1 MANQSNMTL
10 ADNGGGA
17 SAEARCNW
25 TPPITHT
32 KGLRINNTLCGTK
45 VPFHTRDGSNLVTWY
60 ICGPTVYDSSHIGHA
75 RNYVTF
81 DILRRILEG
90 FFNYR
95 VQYVMNITDVDDKI
109 INKARRNYLLEK
121 YLATAYEAKTVL
133 SNLNVAFEEEILKQ
147 EKKLKVAQ
155 NEFDEA
161 TSSRRKDE
169 LADKIKQE
177 QLKLQKLQ
185 ELNGAVKE
193 RTEKSLATGGKP
205 GIDLLISDGVGD
217 VLASYLDAKE
227 GSTVTDLAI
236 YRAHAAKYEKEFLED
251 MQNLGVKPP
260 MVLTRVTEY
269 IDIIKDYVQKII
281 DQGFAYV
288 AKGSV
293 YFNTRAFQEAGHI
306 YGKLNPWAVGS
317 SELASESESNF
328 DSREKQN
335 NCDFA
340 LWKASK
346 IGEPFWESP
355 WGQGRP
361 GWHIECSAMA
371 SHVIGKSIDIHSGG
385 VDLQFPHHDNELAQA
400 EAFYGCSQWVNYFIH
415 SGHLAIEGLK
425 MSKSLKNFVT
435 IREALQKYTA
445 RQLRFLFVNQ
455 LWDKPMNFSESVMS
469 EAIAK
474 EKQFQNFFKIVK
486 NVLRRMETDGETYV
500 KGFENAQIWG
510 LAETELAHLLA
521 ITTTQVRERIE
532 DNFDT
537 PGALQALL
545 NLASGVHSY
554 LDKTATGSSLP
565 LLVKEA
571 AEYIT
576 QILVIF
582 GLSTANVNNEIGFGS
597 DLTTSS
603 GGIESTVAPYINAA
617 CSLRD
622 EVRAAAKDD
631 LSKARLIS
639 ITDHFRDYTM
649 VDLGVRVE
657 DSPSGSIWE
666 LCDSGLLQSERDE
679 KFRKAREATIK
690 SVQSKVDRKL
700 KEIEKFQLASV
711 NPREYFQKQSTK
723 YSVFNDRGLPTHD
736 YEGKELSKKALKDVE
751 KTMQKVEKEHEKYIE
766 KLAAEPY
773 FIENLKSEV
782 EDLQKQLQELKSSE

>member
-1 MANQSNMTL
+1 M
-10 ADNGGGA
+10 
-17 SAEARCNW
+17 
-25 TPPITHT
+25 
-32 KGLRINNTLCGTK
+32 
-45 VPFHTRDGSNLVTWY
+45 
-60 ICGPTVYDSSHIGHA
+60 
-75 RNYVTF
+75 TF

-109 INKARRNYLLEK
+109 INKARRNYLLEQ

-751 KTMQKVEKEHEKYIE
+751 KTMQKAEKEHEKYIE

>member
-1 MANQSNMTL
+1 MTL
-10 ADNGGGA
+10 VDNGGV
-17 SAEARCNW
+17 SEEARCSW
-25 TPPITHT
+25 TPPNTHT
-32 KGLRINNTLCGTK
+32 KGLRINNTLCGAK

-95 VQYVMNITDVDDKI
+95 VQYVMNVTDVDDKI
-109 INKARRNYLLEK
+109 INKARRNYLLEQ

-133 SNLNVAFEEEILKQ
+133 SDLNVAFEEEILKQ

-486 NVLRRMETDGETYV
+486 NVLRRTETDGETYV

-510 LAETELAHLLA
+510 LGETELAHLLA

-597 DLTTSS
+597 DLTNSS

-639 ITDHFRDYTM
+639 ITDNFRDYTM

-666 LCDSGLLQSERDE
+666 LCDSGVLQSERDE

-751 KTMQKVEKEHEKYIE
+751 KTMQKAEKEHEKYIE

-782 EDLQKQLQELKSSE
+782 EDLQKQLRELKSSE

>member
-10 ADNGGGA
+10 VDNGGV
-17 SAEARCNW
+17 SEEARCSW
-25 TPPITHT
+25 TPPNTHT
-32 KGLRINNTLCGTK
+32 KGLRINNTLCGAK

-95 VQYVMNITDVDDKI
+95 VQYVMNVTDVDDKI
-109 INKARRNYLLEK
+109 INKARRNYLLEQ

-133 SNLNVAFEEEILKQ
+133 SDLNVAFEEEILKQ

-486 NVLRRMETDGETYV
+486 NVLRRTETDGETYV

-510 LAETELAHLLA
+510 LGETELAHLLA

-597 DLTTSS
+597 DLTNSS

-639 ITDHFRDYTM
+639 ITDNFRDYTM

-666 LCDSGLLQSERDE
+666 LCDSGVLQSERDE

-751 KTMQKVEKEHEKYIE
+751 KTMQKAEKEHEKYIE

-782 EDLQKQLQELKSSE
+782 EDLQKQLRELKSSE

>member
-1 MANQSNMTL
+1 MTL

-109 INKARRNYLLEK
+109 INKARRNYLLEQ

-751 KTMQKVEKEHEKYIE
+751 KTMQKAEKEHEKYIE

>member
-1 MANQSNMTL
+1 
-10 ADNGGGA
+10 
-17 SAEARCNW
+17 
-25 TPPITHT
+25 
-32 KGLRINNTLCGTK
+32 
-45 VPFHTRDGSNLVTWY
+45 
-60 ICGPTVYDSSHIGHA
+60 
-75 RNYVTF
+75 
-81 DILRRILEG
+81 
-90 FFNYR
+90 
-95 VQYVMNITDVDDKI
+95 MNVTDVDDKI
-109 INKARRNYLLEK
+109 INKARRNYLLEQ
-121 YLATAYEAKTVL
+121 YLATTYEAKTVL
-133 SNLNVAFEEEILKQ
+133 SDLNVAFEEEILKQ

-486 NVLRRMETDGETYV
+486 NVLRRTETDGETYV

-510 LAETELAHLLA
+510 LGETELAHLLA

-597 DLTTSS
+597 DLTNSS

-639 ITDHFRDYTM
+639 ITDNFRDYTM

-666 LCDSGLLQSERDE
+666 LCDSGVLQSERDE

-751 KTMQKVEKEHEKYIE
+751 KTMQKAEKEHEKYIE

-782 EDLQKQLQELKSSE
+782 EDLQKQLRELKSSE

>member
-1 MANQSNMTL
+1 
-10 ADNGGGA
+10 
-17 SAEARCNW
+17 
-25 TPPITHT
+25 
-32 KGLRINNTLCGTK
+32 
-45 VPFHTRDGSNLVTWY
+45 
-60 ICGPTVYDSSHIGHA
+60 
-75 RNYVTF
+75 
-81 DILRRILEG
+81 
-90 FFNYR
+90 
-95 VQYVMNITDVDDKI
+95 MNITDVDDKI
-109 INKARRNYLLEK
+109 INKARRNYLLEQ

-133 SNLNVAFEEEILKQ
+133 SDLNVAFEEEILKQ

-486 NVLRRMETDGETYV
+486 NVLRRTETDGETYV

-510 LAETELAHLLA
+510 LGETELAHLLA

-597 DLTTSS
+597 DLTNSS

-639 ITDHFRDYTM
+639 ITDNFRDYTM

-666 LCDSGLLQSERDE
+666 LCDSGVLQSERDE

-711 NPREYFQKQSTK
+711 NPREYFQKQPTK

-751 KTMQKVEKEHEKYIE
+751 KTMQKAEKEHEKYIE

-782 EDLQKQLQELKSSE
+782 EDLQKQLRELKSSE

>member
-1 MANQSNMTL
+1 MTL
-10 ADNGGGA
+10 VDNGGV
-17 SAEARCNW
+17 SAEARCSW
-25 TPPITHT
+25 TPPNTHT
-32 KGLRINNTLCGTK
+32 KGLRINNTLCGAK

-109 INKARRNYLLEK
+109 INKARRNYLLEQ

-133 SNLNVAFEEEILKQ
+133 SDLNVAFEEEILKQ

-486 NVLRRMETDGETYV
+486 NVLRRTETDGETYV

-510 LAETELAHLLA
+510 LGETELAHLLA

-597 DLTTSS
+597 DLTNSS

-639 ITDHFRDYTM
+639 ITDNFRDYTM

-666 LCDSGLLQSERDE
+666 LCDSGVLQSERDE

-751 KTMQKVEKEHEKYIE
+751 KTMQKAEKEHEKYIE

-782 EDLQKQLQELKSSE
+782 EDLQKQLRELKSSE

>member
-1 MANQSNMTL
+1 MTL

-109 INKARRNYLLEK
+109 INKARRNYLLEQ

-185 ELNGAVKE
+185 ELNGSVKE

-751 KTMQKVEKEHEKYIE
+751 KTMQKAEKEHEKYIE

>member
-1 MANQSNMTL
+1 
-10 ADNGGGA
+10 
-17 SAEARCNW
+17 
-25 TPPITHT
+25 
-32 KGLRINNTLCGTK
+32 
-45 VPFHTRDGSNLVTWY
+45 
-60 ICGPTVYDSSHIGHA
+60 
-75 RNYVTF
+75 
-81 DILRRILEG
+81 
-90 FFNYR
+90 
-95 VQYVMNITDVDDKI
+95 MNVTDVDDKI
-109 INKARRNYLLEK
+109 INKARRNYLLEQ

-133 SNLNVAFEEEILKQ
+133 SDLNVAFEEEILKQ

-193 RTEKSLATGGKP
+193 RTEKSLATGGKL

-486 NVLRRMETDGETYV
+486 NVLRRTETDGETYV

-510 LAETELAHLLA
+510 LGETELAHLLA

-554 LDKTATGSSLP
+554 LDKTATGSSLS

-597 DLTTSS
+597 DLTNSS

-639 ITDHFRDYTM
+639 ITDNFRDYTM

-666 LCDSGLLQSERDE
+666 LCDSGVLQSERDE

-751 KTMQKVEKEHEKYIE
+751 KTMQKAEKEHEKYIE

-782 EDLQKQLQELKSSE
+782 EDLQKQLRELKSSE

>member
-1 MANQSNMTL
+1 MTL
-10 ADNGGGA
+10 VDNGGV
-17 SAEARCNW
+17 SAEARCSW
-25 TPPITHT
+25 TPPNTHT
-32 KGLRINNTLCGTK
+32 KGLRINNTLCGAK

-95 VQYVMNITDVDDKI
+95 VQYVMNVTDVDDKI
-109 INKARRNYLLEK
+109 INKARRNYLLEQ

-133 SNLNVAFEEEILKQ
+133 SDLNVAFEEEILKQ

-155 NEFDEA
+155 NELDEA

-486 NVLRRMETDGETYV
+486 NVLRRTETDGETYV

-510 LAETELAHLLA
+510 LGETELAHLLA

-597 DLTTSS
+597 DLTNSS

-639 ITDHFRDYTM
+639 ITDNFRDYTM

-666 LCDSGLLQSERDE
+666 LCDSGVLQSERDE

-751 KTMQKVEKEHEKYIE
+751 KTMQKAEKEHEKYIE

-782 EDLQKQLQELKSSE
+782 EDLQKQLRELKSSE

>member
-10 ADNGGGA
+10 VDNGGV
-17 SAEARCNW
+17 SAEARCSW
-25 TPPITHT
+25 TPPNTHT
-32 KGLRINNTLCGTK
+32 KGLRINNTLCGAK

-95 VQYVMNITDVDDKI
+95 VQYVMNVTDVDDKI
-109 INKARRNYLLEK
+109 INKARRNYLLEQ

-133 SNLNVAFEEEILKQ
+133 SDLNVAFEEEILKQ

-155 NEFDEA
+155 NEFDEG

-486 NVLRRMETDGETYV
+486 NVLRRTETDGETYV

-510 LAETELAHLLA
+510 LGETELAHLLA

-597 DLTTSS
+597 DLTNSS

-639 ITDHFRDYTM
+639 ITDNFRDYTM

-666 LCDSGLLQSERDE
+666 LCDSGVLQSERDE

-690 SVQSKVDRKL
+690 SLQSKVDRKL

-751 KTMQKVEKEHEKYIE
+751 KTMQKAEKEHEKYIE

-782 EDLQKQLQELKSSE
+782 EDLQKQLRELKSSE

>member
-1 MANQSNMTL
+1 MTL
-10 ADNGGGA
+10 VDNGGV
-17 SAEARCNW
+17 SAEARCSW
-25 TPPITHT
+25 TPPNTHT
-32 KGLRINNTLCGTK
+32 KGLRINNTLCGAK

-109 INKARRNYLLEK
+109 INKARRNYLLEQ

-133 SNLNVAFEEEILKQ
+133 SDLNVGFEEEILKQ

-486 NVLRRMETDGETYV
+486 NVLRRTETDGETYV

-510 LAETELAHLLA
+510 LGETELAHLLA

-537 PGALQALL
+537 PGALQALS

-597 DLTTSS
+597 DLTNSS

-639 ITDHFRDYTM
+639 ITDNFRDYTM

-666 LCDSGLLQSERDE
+666 LCDSGVLQSERDE

-751 KTMQKVEKEHEKYIE
+751 KTMQKAEKEHEKYIE

-782 EDLQKQLQELKSSE
+782 EDLQKQLRELKSSE

>member
-1 MANQSNMTL
+1 MTL
-10 ADNGGGA
+10 VDNGGV
-17 SAEARCNW
+17 SAEARCSW
-25 TPPITHT
+25 TPPNTHT
-32 KGLRINNTLCGTK
+32 KGLRINNTLCGAK

-109 INKARRNYLLEK
+109 INKARRNYLLEQ

-133 SNLNVAFEEEILKQ
+133 SDLNVAFEEEILKQ

-486 NVLRRMETDGETYV
+486 NVLRRTETDGETYV

-510 LAETELAHLLA
+510 LGETELAHLLA

-597 DLTTSS
+597 DLTNSS

-639 ITDHFRDYTM
+639 ITDNFRDYTM

-666 LCDSGLLQSERDE
+666 LCDSGVLQSERDE

-711 NPREYFQKQSTK
+711 NPREYFQKQPTK

-751 KTMQKVEKEHEKYIE
+751 KTMQKAEKEHEKYIE

-782 EDLQKQLQELKSSE
+782 EDLQKQLRELKSSE

>member
-25 TPPITHT
+25 TPPNTHT

-109 INKARRNYLLEK
+109 INKARRNYLLEQ

-193 RTEKSLATGGKP
+193 RTEKSLATGGKL

-751 KTMQKVEKEHEKYIE
+751 KTMQKAEKEHEKYIE

>member
-1 MANQSNMTL
+1 MTS
-10 ADNGGGA
+10 AENGGGS
-17 SAEARCNW
+17 SAEAGRNW
-25 TPPITHT
+25 APPNTRT
-32 KGLRINNTLCGTK
+32 EGLRINNTLCAAK
-45 VPFHTRDGSNLVTWY
+45 VPFHTRDGSDYVTWY

-90 FFNYR
+90 FFKYR

-109 INKARRNYLLEK
+109 INKARRNYLLEQ

-133 SNLNVAFEEEILKQ
+133 SELNVAFEEEISKQ

-177 QLKLQKLQ
+177 QLKLQKVR
-185 ELNGAVKE
+185 ELNAAVKE
-193 RTEKSLATGGKP
+193 RTEKALATSGKP

-281 DQGFAYV
+281 DQGFAYI

-346 IGEPFWESP
+346 VGEPYWESP

-371 SHVIGKSIDIHSGG
+371 SHVIGRAIDIHSGG

-400 EAFYGCSQWVNYFIH
+400 EAFYGCSQWVNYFLH

-455 LWDKPMNFSESVMS
+455 LWDKPMNYSESVMS

-486 NVLRRMETDGETYV
+486 NFLRRTETDGETYV
-500 KGFENAQIWG
+500 RGFENVQTWG
-510 LAETELAHLLA
+510 LEETELADLLA
-521 ITTTQVRERIE
+521 VTTTQVRERIE

-554 LDKTATGSSLP
+554 LDKTGTGSSLP

-582 GLSTANVNNEIGFGS
+582 GLSKANVNNEIGFGS
-597 DLTTSS
+597 DLTNSS
-603 GGIESTVAPYINAA
+603 GGIESIVAPYINAA

-631 LSKARLIS
+631 LSKERLIS

-649 VDLGVRVE
+649 VDLGVRAE
-657 DSPSGSIWE
+657 DSLSGSIWE
-666 LCDSGLLQSERDE
+666 LCDSGVLQSERDE

-690 SVQSKVDRKL
+690 SMQSKVDRKL

-711 NPREYFQKQSTK
+711 NPKEYFQKQSTK

-736 YEGKELSKKALKDVE
+736 YEGKELSKKAMKDVE
-751 KTMQKVEKEHEKYIE
+751 KTMQKAEKEHEKYRE

-782 EDLQKQLQELKSSE
+782 EDLQKQLQELKSSK

>member
-1 MANQSNMTL
+1 MTL
-10 ADNGGGA
+10 VDNGGGV
-17 SAEARCNW
+17 SAEARCSW
-25 TPPITHT
+25 TTPNTHT
-32 KGLRINNTLCGTK
+32 KGLRINNTLCGAK

-109 INKARRNYLLEK
+109 INKARRNYLLEQ

-133 SNLNVAFEEEILKQ
+133 SDLNVAFEEEILKQ

-486 NVLRRMETDGETYV
+486 NVLRRTETDGETYV

-510 LAETELAHLLA
+510 LGETELAHLLA

-537 PGALQALL
+537 PGALQALS

-597 DLTTSS
+597 DLTNSS

-639 ITDHFRDYTM
+639 ITDNFRDYTM

-666 LCDSGLLQSERDE
+666 LCDSGVLQSERDE

-751 KTMQKVEKEHEKYIE
+751 KTMQKAEKEHEKYIE

-782 EDLQKQLQELKSSE
+782 EDLQKQLRELKSSE

>member
-1 MANQSNMTL
+1 
-10 ADNGGGA
+10 
-17 SAEARCNW
+17 
-25 TPPITHT
+25 
-32 KGLRINNTLCGTK
+32 
-45 VPFHTRDGSNLVTWY
+45 
-60 ICGPTVYDSSHIGHA
+60 
-75 RNYVTF
+75 
-81 DILRRILEG
+81 
-90 FFNYR
+90 
-95 VQYVMNITDVDDKI
+95 MNVTDVDDKI
-109 INKARRNYLLEK
+109 INKARRNYLLEQ

-133 SNLNVAFEEEILKQ
+133 SDLNVAFEEEILKQ

-155 NEFDEA
+155 NELDEA

-486 NVLRRMETDGETYV
+486 NVLRRTETDGETYV

-510 LAETELAHLLA
+510 LGETELAHLLA

-597 DLTTSS
+597 DLTNSS

-639 ITDHFRDYTM
+639 ITDNFRDYTM

-666 LCDSGLLQSERDE
+666 LCDSGVLQSERDE

-751 KTMQKVEKEHEKYIE
+751 KTMQKAEKEHEKYIE

-782 EDLQKQLQELKSSE
+782 EDLQKQLRELKSSE

>member
-1 MANQSNMTL
+1 
-10 ADNGGGA
+10 
-17 SAEARCNW
+17 
-25 TPPITHT
+25 
-32 KGLRINNTLCGTK
+32 
-45 VPFHTRDGSNLVTWY
+45 
-60 ICGPTVYDSSHIGHA
+60 
-75 RNYVTF
+75 
-81 DILRRILEG
+81 
-90 FFNYR
+90 
-95 VQYVMNITDVDDKI
+95 MNITDVDDKI
-109 INKARRNYLLEK
+109 INKARRNYLLEQ

-133 SNLNVAFEEEILKQ
+133 SDLNVAFEEEILKQ

-486 NVLRRMETDGETYV
+486 NVLRRTETDGETYV

-510 LAETELAHLLA
+510 LGETELAHLLA

-597 DLTTSS
+597 DLTNSS

-639 ITDHFRDYTM
+639 ITDNFRDYTM

-666 LCDSGLLQSERDE
+666 LCDSGVLQSERDE

-751 KTMQKVEKEHEKYIE
+751 KTMQKAEKEHEKYIE

-782 EDLQKQLQELKSSE
+782 EDLQKQLRELKSSE

>member
-1 MANQSNMTL
+1 
-10 ADNGGGA
+10 
-17 SAEARCNW
+17 
-25 TPPITHT
+25 
-32 KGLRINNTLCGTK
+32 
-45 VPFHTRDGSNLVTWY
+45 
-60 ICGPTVYDSSHIGHA
+60 
-75 RNYVTF
+75 
-81 DILRRILEG
+81 
-90 FFNYR
+90 
-95 VQYVMNITDVDDKI
+95 MNVTDVDDKI
-109 INKARRNYLLEK
+109 INKARRNYLLEQ

-133 SNLNVAFEEEILKQ
+133 SDLNVAFEEEILKQ

-269 IDIIKDYVQKII
+269 IDIIKDYVQRII

-486 NVLRRMETDGETYV
+486 NVLRRTETDGETYV

-510 LAETELAHLLA
+510 LGETELAHLLA

-597 DLTTSS
+597 DLTNSS

-639 ITDHFRDYTM
+639 ITDNFRDYTM

-666 LCDSGLLQSERDE
+666 LCDSGVLQSERDE

-751 KTMQKVEKEHEKYIE
+751 KTMQKAEKEHEKYIE

-782 EDLQKQLQELKSSE
+782 EDLQKQLRELKSSE

>member
-1 MANQSNMTL
+1 
-10 ADNGGGA
+10 
-17 SAEARCNW
+17 
-25 TPPITHT
+25 
-32 KGLRINNTLCGTK
+32 
-45 VPFHTRDGSNLVTWY
+45 
-60 ICGPTVYDSSHIGHA
+60 
-75 RNYVTF
+75 
-81 DILRRILEG
+81 
-90 FFNYR
+90 
-95 VQYVMNITDVDDKI
+95 MNITDVDDKI
-109 INKARRNYLLEK
+109 INKARRNYLLEQ

-185 ELNGAVKE
+185 ELNGSVKE

-751 KTMQKVEKEHEKYIE
+751 KTMQKAEKEHEKYIE

>member
-1 MANQSNMTL
+1 MTL
-10 ADNGGGA
+10 ADNGGAA

-25 TPPITHT
+25 TPPNTQT
-32 KGLRINNTLCGTK
+32 KGLRINNTLTGAK

-109 INKARRNYLLEK
+109 INKARRNYLLEQ

-133 SNLNVAFEEEILKQ
+133 SDLNVAFEEEILKQ

-177 QLKLQKLQ
+177 QLKLQKVQ
-185 ELNGAVKE
+185 ELNRAVKE
-193 RTEKSLATGGKP
+193 RTEKALATGGKS

-217 VLASYLDAKE
+217 VLASYLDAKQ

-236 YRAHAAKYEKEFLED
+236 YRAHASKYEKEFLED

-293 YFNTRAFQEAGHI
+293 YFNTRTFQEAGHI

-346 IGEPFWESP
+346 MGEPYWESP
-355 WGQGRP
+355 WGRGRP

-371 SHVIGKSIDIHSGG
+371 SHVIGRSIDIHSGG

-500 KGFENAQIWG
+500 KGFENAQTWG
-510 LAETELAHLLA
+510 LGETELAHLLE

-554 LDKTATGSSLP
+554 LDKTATGSPLP

-597 DLTTSS
+597 DLTNSS

-622 EVRAAAKDD
+622 ELRAAAKDD
-631 LSKARLIS
+631 LSKAKLIS

-666 LCDSGLLQSERDE
+666 LCDSGVLQSERDE

-711 NPREYFQKQSTK
+711 NPKEYFQKQSTK

-736 YEGKELSKKALKDVE
+736 YEGKELSKKAMKDVE
-751 KTMQKVEKEHEKYIE
+751 KTMQKAEKEHEKYRE

-782 EDLQKQLQELKSSE
+782 EDLQKQLQELKSSD

>member
-10 ADNGGGA
+10 VDNGGV
-17 SAEARCNW
+17 SAEARCSW
-25 TPPITHT
+25 TPPNTHT
-32 KGLRINNTLCGTK
+32 KGLRINNTLCGAK

-95 VQYVMNITDVDDKI
+95 VQYVMNVTDVDDKI
-109 INKARRNYLLEK
+109 INKARRNYLLEQ

-133 SNLNVAFEEEILKQ
+133 SDLNVAFEEEILKQ

-269 IDIIKDYVQKII
+269 IDIIKEYVQKII

-455 LWDKPMNFSESVMS
+455 LWDKPMNFSDSVMS

-486 NVLRRMETDGETYV
+486 NVLRRTETDGETYV

-510 LAETELAHLLA
+510 LGETELAHLLA

-554 LDKTATGSSLP
+554 LDKPATGSSLP

-582 GLSTANVNNEIGFGS
+582 GLSTANVNNEIGFGF
-597 DLTTSS
+597 DLTNSS

-639 ITDHFRDYTM
+639 ITDNFRDYTM

-666 LCDSGLLQSERDE
+666 LCDSGVLQSERDE

-751 KTMQKVEKEHEKYIE
+751 KTMQKAEKEHEKYIE

-782 EDLQKQLQELKSSE
+782 EDLQKQLRELKSSE

>member
-10 ADNGGGA
+10 VDNGGV
-17 SAEARCNW
+17 SAEARCSW
-25 TPPITHT
+25 TPPNTHT
-32 KGLRINNTLCGTK
+32 KGLRINNTLCGAK

-109 INKARRNYLLEK
+109 INKARRNYLLEQ

-133 SNLNVAFEEEILKQ
+133 SDLNVAFEEEILKQ

-486 NVLRRMETDGETYV
+486 NVLRRTETDGETYV

-510 LAETELAHLLA
+510 LGETELAHLLA

-554 LDKTATGSSLP
+554 LDKPATGSSLP

-597 DLTTSS
+597 DLTNSS

-639 ITDHFRDYTM
+639 ITDNFRDYTM

-666 LCDSGLLQSERDE
+666 LCDSGVLQSERDE

-751 KTMQKVEKEHEKYIE
+751 KTMQKAEKEHEKYIE

-782 EDLQKQLQELKSSE
+782 EDLQKQLRELKSSE

>member
-1 MANQSNMTL
+1 MANQSNMTS
-10 ADNGGGA
+10 AENGGGS
-17 SAEARCNW
+17 SAEAGRNW
-25 TPPITHT
+25 APPNTRT
-32 KGLRINNTLCGTK
+32 EGLRINNTLCAAK
-45 VPFHTRDGSNLVTWY
+45 VPFHTRDGSDYVTWY

-90 FFNYR
+90 FFKYR

-109 INKARRNYLLEK
+109 INKARRNHLLEQ

-133 SNLNVAFEEEILKQ
+133 SELNVAFEEEISKQ

-177 QLKLQKLQ
+177 QLKLQKVR
-185 ELNGAVKE
+185 ELNAAVKE
-193 RTEKSLATGGKP
+193 RTEKALATSGKP
-205 GIDLLISDGVGD
+205 GIDLLVSDGVGD

-281 DQGFAYV
+281 DQGFAYI

-346 IGEPFWESP
+346 VGEPYWESP

-371 SHVIGKSIDIHSGG
+371 SHVIGRAIDIHSGG

-400 EAFYGCSQWVNYFIH
+400 EAFYGCSQWVNYFLH

-455 LWDKPMNFSESVMS
+455 LWDKPMNYSESVMS

-486 NVLRRMETDGETYV
+486 NFLRRTETDGETYV
-500 KGFENAQIWG
+500 RGFENVQTWG
-510 LAETELAHLLA
+510 LEETELADLLA
-521 ITTTQVRERIE
+521 VTTTQVRERIE

-554 LDKTATGSSLP
+554 LDKTGTGSSLP

-582 GLSTANVNNEIGFGS
+582 GLSKANVNNEIGFGS
-597 DLTTSS
+597 DLTNSS
-603 GGIESTVAPYINAA
+603 GGIESIVAPYINAA

-631 LSKARLIS
+631 LSKERLIS

-649 VDLGVRVE
+649 VDLGVRAE
-657 DSPSGSIWE
+657 DSLSGSIWE
-666 LCDSGLLQSERDE
+666 LCDSGVLQSERDE

-690 SVQSKVDRKL
+690 SMQSKVDRKL

-711 NPREYFQKQSTK
+711 NPKEYFQKQSTK

-736 YEGKELSKKALKDVE
+736 YEGKELSKKAMKDVE
-751 KTMQKVEKEHEKYIE
+751 KTMQKAEKEHEKYRE

-782 EDLQKQLQELKSSE
+782 EDLQKQLQELKSSK

>member
-1 MANQSNMTL
+1 MTL
-10 ADNGGGA
+10 VDNGGV
-17 SAEARCNW
+17 SAEARCSW
-25 TPPITHT
+25 TPPNTHT
-32 KGLRINNTLCGTK
+32 KGLRINNTLCGAK

-109 INKARRNYLLEK
+109 INKARRNYLLEQ

-133 SNLNVAFEEEILKQ
+133 SDLNVAFEEEILKQ

-486 NVLRRMETDGETYV
+486 NVLRRTETDGETYV

-510 LAETELAHLLA
+510 LGETELAHLLA

-537 PGALQALL
+537 PGALQALS

-597 DLTTSS
+597 DLTNSS

-639 ITDHFRDYTM
+639 ITDNFRDYTM

-666 LCDSGLLQSERDE
+666 LCDSGVLQSERDE

-751 KTMQKVEKEHEKYIE
+751 KTMQKAEKEHEKYIE

-782 EDLQKQLQELKSSE
+782 EDLQKQLRELKSSE

>member
-1 MANQSNMTL
+1 MTS
-10 ADNGGGA
+10 AENGGGS
-17 SAEARCNW
+17 SAEAGRNW
-25 TPPITHT
+25 APPNTRT
-32 KGLRINNTLCGTK
+32 EGLRINNTLCAAK
-45 VPFHTRDGSNLVTWY
+45 VPFHTRDGSDYVTWY

-90 FFNYR
+90 FFKYR

-109 INKARRNYLLEK
+109 INKARRNYLLEQ

-133 SNLNVAFEEEILKQ
+133 SELNVAFEEEISKQ

-177 QLKLQKLQ
+177 QLKLQKVR
-185 ELNGAVKE
+185 ELNAAVKE
-193 RTEKSLATGGKP
+193 RTEKALATSGKP
-205 GIDLLISDGVGD
+205 GIDLLVSDGVGD

-281 DQGFAYV
+281 DQGFAYI

-346 IGEPFWESP
+346 VGEPYWESP

-371 SHVIGKSIDIHSGG
+371 SHVIGRAIDIHSGG

-400 EAFYGCSQWVNYFIH
+400 EAFYGCSQWVNYFLH

-455 LWDKPMNFSESVMS
+455 LWDKPMNYSESVMS

-486 NVLRRMETDGETYV
+486 NFLRRTETDGETYV
-500 KGFENAQIWG
+500 RGFENVQTWG
-510 LAETELAHLLA
+510 LEETELADLLA
-521 ITTTQVRERIE
+521 VTTTQVRERIE

-554 LDKTATGSSLP
+554 LDKTGTGSSLP

-582 GLSTANVNNEIGFGS
+582 GLSKANVNNEIGFGS
-597 DLTTSS
+597 DLTNSS
-603 GGIESTVAPYINAA
+603 GGIESIVAPYINAA

-631 LSKARLIS
+631 LSKERLIS

-649 VDLGVRVE
+649 VDLGVRAE
-657 DSPSGSIWE
+657 DSLSGSIWE
-666 LCDSGLLQSERDE
+666 LCDSGVLQSERDE

-690 SVQSKVDRKL
+690 SMQSKVDRKL

-711 NPREYFQKQSTK
+711 NPKEYFQKQSTK

-736 YEGKELSKKALKDVE
+736 YEGKELSKKAMKDVE
-751 KTMQKVEKEHEKYIE
+751 KTMQKAEKEHEKYRE

-782 EDLQKQLQELKSSE
+782 EDLQKQLQELKSSK

>member
-1 MANQSNMTL
+1 MTL

-25 TPPITHT
+25 TPPNRQT
-32 KGLRINNTLCGTK
+32 KGLRINNTLTGAK

-109 INKARRNYLLEK
+109 INKARRNYLLEQ

-133 SNLNVAFEEEILKQ
+133 SDLNVAFEEEILKQ

-177 QLKLQKLQ
+177 QLKLQKVQ
-185 ELNGAVKE
+185 ELNRAVKE
-193 RTEKSLATGGKP
+193 RTEKALATGGKP

-217 VLASYLDAKE
+217 VLASYLDAKQ

-236 YRAHAAKYEKEFLED
+236 YRAHASKYEKEFLED

-293 YFNTRAFQEAGHI
+293 YFNTRTFQEAGHI

-346 IGEPFWESP
+346 MGEPYWESP
-355 WGQGRP
+355 WGRGRP

-371 SHVIGKSIDIHSGG
+371 SHVIGRSIDIHSGG

-500 KGFENAQIWG
+500 KGFENAQTWG
-510 LAETELAHLLA
+510 LGETELAHLLE

-554 LDKTATGSSLP
+554 LDKTATGSPLP

-597 DLTTSS
+597 DLTNSS

-622 EVRAAAKDD
+622 ELRAAAKDD
-631 LSKARLIS
+631 LSKAKLIS

-666 LCDSGLLQSERDE
+666 LCDSGVLQSERDE

-711 NPREYFQKQSTK
+711 NPKEYFQKQSTK

-736 YEGKELSKKALKDVE
+736 YEGKELSKKAMKDVE
-751 KTMQKVEKEHEKYIE
+751 KTMQKAEKEHEKYRE

-782 EDLQKQLQELKSSE
+782 EDLQKQLQELKSSD

>member
-1 MANQSNMTL
+1 M
-10 ADNGGGA
+10 
-17 SAEARCNW
+17 
-25 TPPITHT
+25 
-32 KGLRINNTLCGTK
+32 
-45 VPFHTRDGSNLVTWY
+45 
-60 ICGPTVYDSSHIGHA
+60 
-75 RNYVTF
+75 TF

-109 INKARRNYLLEK
+109 INKARRNYLLEQ

-185 ELNGAVKE
+185 ELNGSVKE

-603 GGIESTVAPYINAA
+603 GGFESTVAPYINAA

-751 KTMQKVEKEHEKYIE
+751 KTMQKAEKEHEKYIE

>member
-1 MANQSNMTL
+1 MTL
-10 ADNGGGA
+10 VDNGGV
-17 SAEARCNW
+17 SAEARCSW
-25 TPPITHT
+25 TPPNTHT
-32 KGLRINNTLCGTK
+32 KGLRINNTLCGAK

-95 VQYVMNITDVDDKI
+95 VQYVMNVTDVDDKI
-109 INKARRNYLLEK
+109 INKARRNYLLEQ

-133 SNLNVAFEEEILKQ
+133 SDLNVAFEEEILKQ

-269 IDIIKDYVQKII
+269 IDIIKEYVQKII

-486 NVLRRMETDGETYV
+486 NVLRRTETDGETYV

-510 LAETELAHLLA
+510 LGETELAHLLA

-554 LDKTATGSSLP
+554 LDKPATGSSLP

-582 GLSTANVNNEIGFGS
+582 GLSTANVNNEIGFGF
-597 DLTTSS
+597 DLTNSS

-639 ITDHFRDYTM
+639 ITDNFRDYTM

-666 LCDSGLLQSERDE
+666 LCDSGVLQSERDE

-751 KTMQKVEKEHEKYIE
+751 KTMQKAEKEHEKYIE

-782 EDLQKQLQELKSSE
+782 EDLQKQLRELKSSE

>member
-1 MANQSNMTL
+1 
-10 ADNGGGA
+10 
-17 SAEARCNW
+17 
-25 TPPITHT
+25 
-32 KGLRINNTLCGTK
+32 
-45 VPFHTRDGSNLVTWY
+45 
-60 ICGPTVYDSSHIGHA
+60 
-75 RNYVTF
+75 
-81 DILRRILEG
+81 
-90 FFNYR
+90 
-95 VQYVMNITDVDDKI
+95 MNITDVDDKI
-109 INKARRNYLLEK
+109 INKARRNYLLEQ

-133 SNLNVAFEEEILKQ
+133 SDLNVAFEEEILKQ

-486 NVLRRMETDGETYV
+486 NVLRRTETDGETYV

-510 LAETELAHLLA
+510 LGETELAHLLA

-537 PGALQALL
+537 PGALQALS

-597 DLTTSS
+597 DLTNSS

-639 ITDHFRDYTM
+639 ITDNFRDYTM

-666 LCDSGLLQSERDE
+666 LCDSGVLQSERDE

-751 KTMQKVEKEHEKYIE
+751 KTMQKAEKEHEKYIE

-782 EDLQKQLQELKSSE
+782 EDLQKQLRELKSSE

>member
-1 MANQSNMTL
+1 MTL
-10 ADNGGGA
+10 AENGGGS
-17 SAEARCNW
+17 SAEAGRNW
-25 TPPITHT
+25 APPNTRT
-32 KGLRINNTLCGTK
+32 EGLRINNPLCAAK
-45 VPFHTRDGSNLVTWY
+45 VPFHTRDGSDYVTWY

-90 FFNYR
+90 FFKYR

-109 INKARRNYLLEK
+109 INKARRNYLLEQ

-133 SNLNVAFEEEILKQ
+133 SELNVAFEEEISKQ

-177 QLKLQKLQ
+177 QLKLQKVR
-185 ELNGAVKE
+185 ELNAAAKE
-193 RTEKSLATGGKP
+193 RTEKALATSGKP

-281 DQGFAYV
+281 DQGFAYI

-346 IGEPFWESP
+346 VGEPYWESP

-371 SHVIGKSIDIHSGG
+371 SHVIGRAIDIHSGG

-400 EAFYGCSQWVNYFIH
+400 EAFYGCSQWVNYFLH

-455 LWDKPMNFSESVMS
+455 LWDK
-469 EAIAK
+469 EA
-474 EKQFQNFFKIVK
+474 
-486 NVLRRMETDGETYV
+486 DGETYV
-500 KGFENAQIWG
+500 RGFENVQTWG
-510 LAETELAHLLA
+510 LEETELAHLLA
-521 ITTTQVRERIE
+521 VTTTQVRERIE

-554 LDKTATGSSLP
+554 LDKTGTGGSLP

-582 GLSTANVNNEIGFGS
+582 GLSKANVNNEIGFGS
-597 DLTTSS
+597 DLTNIS
-603 GGIESTVAPYINAA
+603 GGIESIVAPYINAA

-631 LSKARLIS
+631 LSKERLIS

-649 VDLGVRVE
+649 VDLGVRAE
-657 DSPSGSIWE
+657 DSLSGSIWE
-666 LCDSGLLQSERDE
+666 LCDSGVLQSERDE

-711 NPREYFQKQSTK
+711 NPKEYFQKQSTK

-736 YEGKELSKKALKDVE
+736 YEGKELSKKAMKDVE
-751 KTMQKVEKEHEKYIE
+751 KTMQKAEKEHEKYRE

-782 EDLQKQLQELKSSE
+782 EDLQKQLQELKSSK

>member
-1 MANQSNMTL
+1 
-10 ADNGGGA
+10 
-17 SAEARCNW
+17 
-25 TPPITHT
+25 
-32 KGLRINNTLCGTK
+32 
-45 VPFHTRDGSNLVTWY
+45 
-60 ICGPTVYDSSHIGHA
+60 
-75 RNYVTF
+75 
-81 DILRRILEG
+81 
-90 FFNYR
+90 
-95 VQYVMNITDVDDKI
+95 MNITDVDDKI
-109 INKARRNYLLEK
+109 INKARRNYLLEQ

-751 KTMQKVEKEHEKYIE
+751 KTMQKAEKEHEKYIE

>member
-1 MANQSNMTL
+1 MTL
-10 ADNGGGA
+10 VDNGGV
-17 SAEARCNW
+17 SAEARCSW
-25 TPPITHT
+25 TPPNTHT
-32 KGLRINNTLCGTK
+32 KGLRINNTLCGAK

-95 VQYVMNITDVDDKI
+95 VQYVMNVTDVDDKI
-109 INKARRNYLLEK
+109 INKARRNYLLEQ

-133 SNLNVAFEEEILKQ
+133 SDLNVAFEEEILKQ

-486 NVLRRMETDGETYV
+486 NVLRRTETDGETYV

-510 LAETELAHLLA
+510 LGETELAHLLA

-597 DLTTSS
+597 DLTNSS

-639 ITDHFRDYTM
+639 ITDNFRDYTM

-666 LCDSGLLQSERDE
+666 LCDSGVLQSERDE

-690 SVQSKVDRKL
+690 SLQSKVDRKL

-751 KTMQKVEKEHEKYIE
+751 KTMQKAEKEHEKYIE

-782 EDLQKQLQELKSSE
+782 EDLQKQLRELKSSE

>member
-109 INKARRNYLLEK
+109 INKARRNYLLEQ

-751 KTMQKVEKEHEKYIE
+751 KTMQKAEKEHEKYIE

>member
-1 MANQSNMTL
+1 M
-10 ADNGGGA
+10 
-17 SAEARCNW
+17 
-25 TPPITHT
+25 
-32 KGLRINNTLCGTK
+32 
-45 VPFHTRDGSNLVTWY
+45 
-60 ICGPTVYDSSHIGHA
+60 
-75 RNYVTF
+75 TF

-185 ELNGAVKE
+185 ELNGSVKE

-603 GGIESTVAPYINAA
+603 GGFESTVAPYINAA

-751 KTMQKVEKEHEKYIE
+751 KTMQKAEKEHEKYIE

>member
-1 MANQSNMTL
+1 MTL
-10 ADNGGGA
+10 VDNGGV
-17 SAEARCNW
+17 SAEARCSW
-25 TPPITHT
+25 TPPNTHT
-32 KGLRINNTLCGTK
+32 KGLRINNTLCGAK

-109 INKARRNYLLEK
+109 INRARRNYLLEQ

-133 SNLNVAFEEEILKQ
+133 SDLNVAFEEEILKQ

-486 NVLRRMETDGETYV
+486 NVLRRTETDGETYV

-510 LAETELAHLLA
+510 LGETELAHLLA

-597 DLTTSS
+597 DLTNSS

-639 ITDHFRDYTM
+639 ITDNFRDYTM

-666 LCDSGLLQSERDE
+666 LCDSGVLQSERDE

-751 KTMQKVEKEHEKYIE
+751 KTMQKAEKEHEKYIE

-782 EDLQKQLQELKSSE
+782 EDLQKQLRELKSSE

>member
-10 ADNGGGA
+10 VDNGGV
-17 SAEARCNW
+17 SAEARCSW
-25 TPPITHT
+25 TPPNTHT
-32 KGLRINNTLCGTK
+32 KGLRINNTLCGAK

-95 VQYVMNITDVDDKI
+95 VQYVMNVTDVDDKI
-109 INKARRNYLLEK
+109 INKARRNYLLEQ

-133 SNLNVAFEEEILKQ
+133 SDLNVAFEEEILKQ

-269 IDIIKDYVQKII
+269 IDIIKEYVQKII

-486 NVLRRMETDGETYV
+486 NVLRRTETDGETYV

-510 LAETELAHLLA
+510 LGETELAHLLA

-597 DLTTSS
+597 DLTNSS

-639 ITDHFRDYTM
+639 ITDNFRDYTM

-666 LCDSGLLQSERDE
+666 LCDSGVLQSERDE

-751 KTMQKVEKEHEKYIE
+751 KTMQKAEKEHEKYIE

-782 EDLQKQLQELKSSE
+782 EDLQKQLRELKSSE

>member
-1 MANQSNMTL
+1 MTL
-10 ADNGGGA
+10 VDNGGGA

-25 TPPITHT
+25 TPPNTHT
-32 KGLRINNTLCGTK
+32 KGLRINNTLCGAK

-95 VQYVMNITDVDDKI
+95 VQYVMNVTDVDDKI
-109 INKARRNYLLEK
+109 INKARRNYLLEQ

-133 SNLNVAFEEEILKQ
+133 SDLNVAFEEEILKQ

-269 IDIIKDYVQKII
+269 IDIIKDYVQRII

-486 NVLRRMETDGETYV
+486 NVLRRTETDGETYV

-510 LAETELAHLLA
+510 LGETELAHLLA

-537 PGALQALL
+537 PGALQALS

-597 DLTTSS
+597 DLTNSS
-603 GGIESTVAPYINAA
+603 GGIESTVAPYINVA

-639 ITDHFRDYTM
+639 ITDNFRDYTM

-666 LCDSGLLQSERDE
+666 LCDSGVLQSERDE

-751 KTMQKVEKEHEKYIE
+751 KTMQKAEKEHEKYIE

-782 EDLQKQLQELKSSE
+782 EDLQKQLRELKSSE